1 MISKNEAKYIQSLF
15 QKKQRDIL
23 GLFVAEGVKLAQELI
38 QSGIDIEQIYATED
52 WEPIT
57 NTSIPIKR
65 VSAIE
70 LAKISGLQ
78 TPNKVLVIAK
88 KPSYSFKGIPEHG
101 FSLVLD
107 GIQDPGN
114 LGTLIRIADWFGI
127 ATIIASEDTADC
139 FNPKVVQATMGSITR
154 IKIVYT
160 DISKALAS
168 TDVPSFGALLEGK
181 DMHTFSPVKEGVL
194 VIGNESKGIRKEVVA
209 HIQHAIHIPRRGQA
223 ESLNAAV
230 AAGILISH
238 LYR

>member
-23 GLFVAEGVKLAQELI
+23 GVFVAEGVKLANELI
-38 QSGIDIEQIYATED
+38 QSRIAIDKIYATED
-52 WEPIT
+52 WEPE
-57 NTSIPIKR
+57 IPATLPIQR
-65 VSAIE
+65 VSDVE

-88 KPSYSFKGIPEHG
+88 KPSYAFTGIPKKG
-101 FSLVLD
+101 FSLALD

-127 ATIIASEDTADC
+127 TTIIASEDTADC
-139 FNPKVVQATMGSITR
+139 FNPKVVQATMGSIAR
-154 IKIVYT
+154 IEIVYT
-160 DISKALAS
+160 DIGKALANIN
-168 TDVPSFGALLEGK
+168 VPSFGALLEGK
-181 DMHTFSPVKEGVL
+181 DMHAYAPVKEGVL
-194 VIGNESKGIRKEVVA
+194 VIGNESKGIRKEV
-209 HIQHAIHIPRRGQA
+209 IEQIDHAIHIPRRGQA

-230 AAGILISH
+230 AAGILIAH

>member
-23 GLFVAEGVKLAQELI
+23 GVFVAEGVKLAHELI

-52 WEPIT
+52 WEPEIPAP
-57 NTSIPIKR
+57 IPIQR

-70 LAKISGLQ
+70 LSKISGLQ

-88 KPSYSFKGIPEHG
+88 KPSYSFKGIPEKS
-101 FSLVLD
+101 FSLALD

-127 ATIIASEDTADC
+127 TTIIASEDTADC
-139 FNPKVVQATMGSITR
+139 YNPKVVQATMGSITR
-154 IKIVYT
+154 VQIVYT
-160 DISKALAS
+160 DISKALAN
-168 TDVPSFGALLEGK
+168 THVPSFGALLEGK
-181 DMHTFSPVKEGVL
+181 NMNTFTPVKEGVL
-194 VIGNESKGIRKEVVA
+194 VIGNESKGIRKEVVEQ
-209 HIQHAIHIPRRGQA
+209 IQHAIHIPRRGQA

-238 LYR
+238 LYK